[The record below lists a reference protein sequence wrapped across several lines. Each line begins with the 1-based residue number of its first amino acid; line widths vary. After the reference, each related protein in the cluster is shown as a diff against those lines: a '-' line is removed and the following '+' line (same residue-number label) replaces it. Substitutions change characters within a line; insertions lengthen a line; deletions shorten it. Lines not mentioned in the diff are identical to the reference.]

1 MRGITLAFAFEE
13 DELEALLLDRVES
26 LALPS
31 VNSCFG
37 NSGTPVG
44 MERNETYKMENFEHF
59 FI

>member
-1 MRGITLAFAFEE
+1 MRGITLMFAFEE

-37 NSGTPVG
+37 NSGTPVHKQK
-44 MERNETYKMENFEHF
+44 RT
-59 FI
+59 IL